1 MTPDQE
7 QELVESAKRVAY
19 LLDYLCRAVK
29 AVAGKNLLVELPDF
43 DPAPE
48 SIRPKRG

>member
-7 QELVESAKRVAY
+7 QELVDAAKRISY

-29 AVAGKNLLVELPDF
+29 TISERNLKVSLPDF
-43 DPAPE
+43 DPANQP
-48 SIRPKRG
+48 RH

>member
-7 QELVESAKRVAY
+7 EELVESAKRIAY

-29 AVAGKNLLVELPDF
+29 TIGEKNLKIALPDF
-43 DPAPE
+43 DPAN
-48 SIRPKRG
+48 RPMP